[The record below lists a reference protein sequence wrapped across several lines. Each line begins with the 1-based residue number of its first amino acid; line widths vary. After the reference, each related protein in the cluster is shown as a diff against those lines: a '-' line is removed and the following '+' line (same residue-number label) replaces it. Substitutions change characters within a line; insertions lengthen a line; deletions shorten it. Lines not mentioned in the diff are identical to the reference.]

1 MEHHDFPFIN
11 SSSLPMISKIAPE
24 YYNELPQLKSYLLVL
39 KDFIFDPKIGKHSV
53 VRYPQDVD
61 VLSQPRMRTRTKT
74 GTSSTFCGGT
84 TYSINRGPAIIL
96 I

>member
-39 KDFIFDPKIGKHSV
+39 KDFIFDPNIGKHSA
-53 VRYPQDVD
+53 VRCPLD
-61 VLSQPRMRTRTKT
+61 VLAVLR
-74 GTSSTFCGGT
+74 GLVFT

>member
-39 KDFIFDPKIGKHSV
+39 KDFIFDPKIGKF
-53 VRYPQDVD
+53 YFY
-61 VLSQPRMRTRTKT
+61 K
-74 GTSSTFCGGT
+74 
-84 TYSINRGPAIIL
+84 
-96 I
+96 

>member
-39 KDFIFDPKIGKHSV
+39 KDFIFDPNIGKHIS
-53 VRYPQDVD
+53 
-61 VLSQPRMRTRTKT
+61 
-74 GTSSTFCGGT
+74 
-84 TYSINRGPAIIL
+84 IL
-96 I
+96 IKVSSAYFKVHSLGSLENLMKMERL